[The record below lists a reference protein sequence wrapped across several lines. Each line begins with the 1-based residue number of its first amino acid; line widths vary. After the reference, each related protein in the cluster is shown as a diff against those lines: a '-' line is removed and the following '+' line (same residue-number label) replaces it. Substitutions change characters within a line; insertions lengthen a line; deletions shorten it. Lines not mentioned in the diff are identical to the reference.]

1 MHVVVQNLEIAF
13 QVMQNHSQRL
23 TCSDQ
28 SVVENNK
35 QMSDQRMVFSIFGK
49 ADVSLLSIFLI
60 SHLKMI

>member
-1 MHVVVQNLEIAF
+1 
-13 QVMQNHSQRL
+13 MQYHSRRL

-49 ADVSLLSIFLI
+49 ADVSVLSIFLI
-60 SHLKMI
+60 AHLKTI